1 MPAATDKLRIATW
14 NINSIRLRLAGLR
27 RVTKAFA
34 PDVICLQEIKVANEL
49 FPHAAVRA
57 MGYAHVAVH
66 GQKSYHG
73 VAILSRLPLTDI
85 ATRQWCGVEDCR
97 HVQARLPHGIV
108 VHNFYVPSGGD
119 VPDPQHNPKFAP
131 KLRFLSKTAAWFEAE
146 PVGDKSILVGD
157 LNIAPLETDVWSH
170 KQLTGVVSHTPM
182 EVAHL
187 ARLQSASAWIDA
199 VRHFV
204 PASERLYTW
213 WSYRARDWAASDRGR
228 RLDHVWAT
236 PTLGPALRGAQVIR
250 EARGW
255 PKASDHVPVV
265 VDLGV

>member
-1 MPAATDKLRIATW
+1 MSRSTARRAITVWPFSRACRSPISRHA
-14 NINSIRLRLAGLR
+14 SGAGS
-27 RVTKAFA
+27 K
-34 PDVICLQEIKVANEL
+34 
-49 FPHAAVRA
+49 
-57 MGYAHVAVH
+57 
-66 GQKSYHG
+66 
-73 VAILSRLPLTDI
+73 
-85 ATRQWCGVEDCR
+85 DCR

-119 VPDPQHNPKFAP
+119 VPDPQHNPKFAH
-131 KLRFLSKTAAWFEAE
+131 KLRFLSETAAWFEAE
-146 PVGDKSILVGD
+146 PVGDKAVLVGD

-213 WSYRARDWAASDRGR
+213 WNYRARDWAAPRIAAAGSIMCGRLRRWGR
-228 RLDHVWAT
+228 RYA
-236 PTLGPALRGAQVIR
+236 
-250 EARGW
+250 ARR
-255 PKASDHVPVV
+255 
-265 VDLGV
+265 